1 MDDIG
6 DLNTELEPWQVEEID
21 KCRESFEYFASNYVH
36 ITHPKRGLVKFN
48 MYDYQKRM
56 VADYEKYTYNIISK
70 FRQGGATTTTVLWC
84 MWRCLFMCDQKILVV
99 SIGDRE
105 AVGAGKTVKV
115 ALENLPDWMKPQMG
129 KNNDHEKEFHDTN
142 SSIIFA
148 SPKAVRSMSLTLL
161 VIDEAAFISNMDDL
175 WAAMM
180 PTLST
185 GGSCVVIS
193 TVNGIGNWY
202 EEMYHGAVEGKNEF
216 HCIDIDYTEHPDY
229 CHPDF
234 AKRMRANL
242 GERKWLVEFERN
254 FFGSGSTYIETS
266 LLAEL
271 ERQVRFDEPIR
282 RIFPEWDTVKDE
294 FRPEGEPDLK
304 LTKKEYVGGALWVWK
319 EPEPNHEYML
329 CADVSEGRA
338 EGGDFSAFHVL
349 DINSCEQVAEFYSNS
364 VPPHLFA
371 QAIAQIG
378 LYYNTALVI
387 VENMGPGLSV
397 TSRLQHDLYYDNL
410 HYDKEDTPGVRVGP
424 QNRPVILEALQ
435 YGLASKTL
443 KIHSRRLIYEL
454 KTFLFNKTKKRAE
467 AAKDKHD
474 DLIMAMAIGLY
485 VRNEKVR
492 RVPVGIEKVKPEL
505 DITNNVEFEANLYE
519 RIKKAI
525 MDDAPKDEF
534 GGLDQHRL
542 GLMIGLPL
550 DPATV
555 KEKDLHPDMVFKWTR
570 PAGGIIKEFGW

>member
-202 EEMYHGAVEGKNEF
+202 EEMYHGAVGQ
-216 HCIDIDYTEHPDY
+216 
-229 CHPDF
+229 
-234 AKRMRANL
+234 
-242 GERKWLVEFERN
+242 ERV
-254 FFGSGSTYIETS
+254 S
-266 LLAEL
+266 LHRHRLHRTPGL
-271 ERQVRFDEPIR
+271 LSPGLRQ
-282 RIFPEWDTVKDE
+282 
-294 FRPEGEPDLK
+294 
-304 LTKKEYVGGALWVWK
+304 
-319 EPEPNHEYML
+319 
-329 CADVSEGRA
+329 ADAGQPGRA
-338 EGGDFSAFHVL
+338 E
-349 DINSCEQVAEFYSNS
+349 VA
-364 VPPHLFA
+364 
-371 QAIAQIG
+371 G
-378 LYYNTALVI
+378 
-387 VENMGPGLSV
+387 
-397 TSRLQHDLYYDNL
+397 
-410 HYDKEDTPGVRVGP
+410 RV
-424 QNRPVILEALQ
+424 
-435 YGLASKTL
+435 
-443 KIHSRRLIYEL
+443 
-454 KTFLFNKTKKRAE
+454 RAE
-467 AAKDKHD
+467 
-474 DLIMAMAIGLY
+474 LLR
-485 VRNEKVR
+485 VR
-492 RVPVGIEKVKPEL
+492 L
-505 DITNNVEFEANLYE
+505 
-519 RIKKAI
+519 
-525 MDDAPKDEF
+525 
-534 GGLDQHRL
+534 
-542 GLMIGLPL
+542 
-550 DPATV
+550 
-555 KEKDLHPDMVFKWTR
+555 DLHRDLPPRRTGA
-570 PAGGIIKEFGW
+570 AGAVR